1 MKDVSG
7 RWKAPAEKE
16 TTHGGSQCGSQCGFI
31 ALVGRPSVGKSTLL
45 NRLLGAKISITSSKP
60 QTTRQRITGVLTEGA
75 HQFLF
80 VDTPGFQTKHKSALN
95 ARMNQTVR
103 DALAEVD
110 VVVTLFDAARHTD
123 ADETLL
129 SLLPSD
135 KPVIAVLNKVDLLA
149 DKTTLLPRL
158 DALSKRYPF
167 AALIPL
173 SAEKGMQVDALKA
186 EMAKHLPAIPWL
198 YPPDELTDRDERFLA
213 AEFIREKIFRLLGD
227 EIPYST
233 HVVVET
239 FELEGDSERA
249 LRRIQARVYVERDSQ
264 RAILLGHQGQTMKRI
279 ATEARQEMERLFGG
293 KVYLVVLVQV
303 KPGWK
308 DNARTLQHLGL

>member
-1 MKDVSG
+1 MSDSAS
-7 RWKAPAEKE
+7 APEA
-16 TTHGGSQCGSQCGFI
+16 TRCGFM

-45 NRLLGAKISITSSKP
+45 NRLLGTRISITSAKP

-75 HQFLF
+75 DQFIF
-80 VDTPGFQTKHKSALN
+80 VDTPGFQTKYRSALN
-95 ARMNQTVR
+95 IRMNQAVR

-110 VVVTLFDAARHTD
+110 VVVALFDAARHTD
-123 ADETLL
+123 ADEALL
-129 SLLPSD
+129 SLLPPG
-135 KPVIAVLNKVDLLA
+135 KPVIAVLNKIDLLA
-149 DKTTLLPRL
+149 DKTALLPRL
-158 DALSKRYPF
+158 DALSKRRPF

-173 SAEKGMQVDALKA
+173 SAEKGVQLDALKA
-186 EMAKHLPAIPWL
+186 EMAKHLPMAPWL

-213 AEFIREKIFRLLGD
+213 AEFLREKIFRLLGD

-239 FELEGDSERA
+239 FEQEGEQDRA
-249 LRRIQARVYVERDSQ
+249 RRRIQARVYVERDSQ

-293 KVYLVVLVQV
+293 SVYLVVLVQV
-303 KPGWK
+303 KPGWRG
-308 DNARTLQHLGL
+308 DARSLQRLGL

>member
-1 MKDVSG
+1 MNDSLPMSG
-7 RWKAPAEKE
+7 KE
-16 TTHGGSQCGSQCGFI
+16 LVRCGFV

-45 NRLLGAKISITSSKP
+45 NRLLGAKISITSAKP
-60 QTTRQRITGVLTEGA
+60 QTTRQRITGVLTEDVN
-75 HQFLF
+75 QFVF
-80 VDTPGFQTKHKSALN
+80 VDTPGFQTKHRSALN
-95 ARMNQTVR
+95 ARMNQAVR
-103 DALAEVD
+103 EALSEVD
-110 VVVTLFDAARHTD
+110 VVVALFDAARHTD
-123 ADETLL
+123 ADDALL
-129 SLLPSD
+129 SLLPPD
-135 KPVIAVLNKVDLLA
+135 KPVIAVLNKIDLLA
-149 DKTTLLPRL
+149 DKTALLPRL
-158 DALSKRYPF
+158 DTLSKRHSF

-173 SAEKGMQVDALKA
+173 SAEKGVQLDALKQ
-186 EMAKHLPAIPWL
+186 EMAKHLPVIPWL
-198 YPPDELTDRDERFLA
+198 YQEDELTDRDERFLA

-239 FELEGDSERA
+239 FEQEGA
-249 LRRIQARVYVERDSQ
+249 PVPTLRRIQARVYVERDSQ

-308 DNARTLQHLGL
+308 DDPRTLQRLGL

>member
-1 MKDVSG
+1 MKNHET
-7 RWKAPAEKE
+7 ALE
-16 TTHGGSQCGSQCGFI
+16 TTHCGFV
-31 ALVGRPSVGKSTLL
+31 ALIGRPSVGKSTLL
-45 NRLLGAKISITSSKP
+45 NRLLGTRISITSSKP

-75 HQFLF
+75 NQFIF
-80 VDTPGFQTKHKSALN
+80 VDTPGFQTKHRSALN
-95 ARMNQTVR
+95 IRMNQAVR

-110 VVVTLFDAARHTD
+110 VVGAIFDAARHTD

-129 SLLPSD
+129 SLLPADQKSA
-135 KPVIAVLNKVDLLA
+135 KPVIAVLNKVDLLT

-158 DALSKRYPF
+158 EALSKRYPF

-173 SAEKGMQVDALKA
+173 SAEKGTQLDALKA
-186 EMAKHLPAIPWL
+186 EMAQHLPAMPWL
-198 YPPDELTDRDERFLA
+198 YSSDELTDRDERFLA

-239 FELEGDSERA
+239 FEQENA

-308 DNARTLQHLGL
+308 DDARTLQRLGL

>member
-1 MKDVSG
+1 MSDTTSM
-7 RWKAPAEKE
+7 PSEKE
-16 TTHGGSQCGSQCGFI
+16 TTRCGFI

-75 HQFLF
+75 NQFLF

-95 ARMNQTVR
+95 KRMNQAVR

-110 VVVTLFDAARHTD
+110 VVVALFDAVRHTD

-129 SLLPSD
+129 SLLPTNEKTD

-149 DKTTLLPRL
+149 DKTALLPRL
-158 DALSKRYPF
+158 DALSKRHPF

-173 SAEKGMQVDALKA
+173 SAEKGMQVDALKT
-186 EMAKHLPAIPWL
+186 EMAKHLPAMPWL
-198 YPPDELTDRDERFLA
+198 YPQDELTDRDERFLA

-239 FELEGDSERA
+239 FELEGNSEHS

-308 DNARTLQHLGL
+308 DNPRTLQHMGL

>member
-1 MKDVSG
+1 MPS
-7 RWKAPAEKE
+7 EKE
-16 TTHGGSQCGSQCGFI
+16 TTRCGFI

-75 HQFLF
+75 NQFLF

-95 ARMNQTVR
+95 KRMNQAVR

-110 VVVTLFDAARHTD
+110 VVVALFDAVRHTD

-129 SLLPSD
+129 SLLPTNEKTD

-149 DKTTLLPRL
+149 DKTALLPRL
-158 DALSKRYPF
+158 DALSKRHPF

-173 SAEKGMQVDALKA
+173 SAEKGMQVDALKT
-186 EMAKHLPAIPWL
+186 EMAKHLPAMPWL
-198 YPPDELTDRDERFLA
+198 YPQDELTDRDERFLA

-239 FELEGDSERA
+239 FELEGNSEHS

-308 DNARTLQHLGL
+308 DNPRTLQHMGL

>member
-1 MKDVSG
+1 M
-7 RWKAPAEKE
+7 
-16 TTHGGSQCGSQCGFI
+16 

-45 NRLLGAKISITSSKP
+45 NRLLGTRISITSAKP

-75 HQFLF
+75 DQFIF
-80 VDTPGFQTKHKSALN
+80 VDTPGFQTKYRSALN
-95 ARMNQTVR
+95 IRMNQAVR

-110 VVVTLFDAARHTD
+110 VVVALFDAARHTD
-123 ADETLL
+123 ADEALL
-129 SLLPSD
+129 SLLPPG
-135 KPVIAVLNKVDLLA
+135 KPVIAVLNKIDLLA
-149 DKTTLLPRL
+149 DKTALLPRL
-158 DALSKRYPF
+158 DALSKRRPF

-173 SAEKGMQVDALKA
+173 SAEKGVQLDALKA
-186 EMAKHLPAIPWL
+186 EMAKHLPMAPWL

-213 AEFIREKIFRLLGD
+213 AEFLREKIFRLLGD

-239 FELEGDSERA
+239 FEQEGEQDRA
-249 LRRIQARVYVERDSQ
+249 RRRIQARVYVERDSQ

-293 KVYLVVLVQV
+293 SVYLVVLVQV
-303 KPGWK
+303 KPGWRG
-308 DNARTLQHLGL
+308 DARSLQRLGL

>member
-1 MKDVSG
+1 MRSVSDTTSM
-7 RWKAPAEKE
+7 PSEKE
-16 TTHGGSQCGSQCGFI
+16 TTRCGFI

-75 HQFLF
+75 NQFLF

-95 ARMNQTVR
+95 KRMNQAVR

-110 VVVTLFDAARHTD
+110 VVVALFDAVRHTD

-129 SLLPSD
+129 SLLPTNEKTD

-149 DKTTLLPRL
+149 DKTALLPRL
-158 DALSKRYPF
+158 DALSKRHPF

-173 SAEKGMQVDALKA
+173 SAEKGMQVDALKT
-186 EMAKHLPAIPWL
+186 EMAKHLPAMPWL
-198 YPPDELTDRDERFLA
+198 YPQDELTDRDERFLA

-239 FELEGDSERA
+239 FELEGNSEHS

-308 DNARTLQHLGL
+308 DNPRTLQHMGL

>member
-1 MKDVSG
+1 MKNHEAAL
-7 RWKAPAEKE
+7 KKE
-16 TTHGGSQCGSQCGFI
+16 TTHCGFV
-31 ALVGRPSVGKSTLL
+31 ALIGRPSVGKSTLL
-45 NRLLGAKISITSSKP
+45 NRLLGTRISITSSKP
-60 QTTRQRITGVLTEGA
+60 QTTRQRITGVLTEDA
-75 HQFLF
+75 NQFVF
-80 VDTPGFQTKHKSALN
+80 VDTPGFQTKHRSALN
-95 ARMNQTVR
+95 VRMNQAVR

-110 VVVTLFDAARHTD
+110 VVVALFDAARHTD
-123 ADETLL
+123 ADDTLL
-129 SLLPSD
+129 SLFPAD
-135 KPVIAVLNKVDLLA
+135 QKTAKPVIAVLNKVDLLT
-149 DKTTLLPRL
+149 DKTALLPRL
-158 DALSKRYPF
+158 EALSKRYPF

-173 SAEKGMQVDALKA
+173 SAEKGTQLDALKT
-186 EMAKHLPAIPWL
+186 EMAKHLPTMPWL
-198 YPPDELTDRDERFLA
+198 YSPDELTDRDERFLA

-239 FELEGDSERA
+239 FEQENA

-308 DNARTLQHLGL
+308 DDARTLQRLGF